1 MTHLKDIETL
11 AETVW
16 KASAL
21 AEDLMNSNSRMLA
34 PFENAEMDLN
44 QIYNDLMDFKSEL
57 LNEYGTYEVE
67 A

>member
-1 MTHLKDIETL
+1 MAHIKDIEGL
-11 AETVW
+11 AEMVW

-44 QIYNDLMDFKSEL
+44 KIYNDLMDYKADL
-57 LNEYGTYEVE
+57 LIEDE
-67 A
+67 

>member
-11 AETVW
+11 AEMVW

-21 AEDLMNSNSRMLA
+21 AEDLMHSNSRMLA

-57 LNEYGTYEVE
+57 LNEYGTYKVE